1 MGHGPANGS
10 GQGCSIELEAAAEP
24 AAAFPEEAR
33 RWRERQTLKTAG
45 AGIAAQ
51 AVSYAIRLA
60 VVPLSLKLLGTE
72 GYGLFLA
79 VGSLVAW
86 GGLADL
92 GMSAGLV
99 NVVGSA
105 LGKGDNAGAR
115 RAISAALWVFIG
127 SSTLVAVAA
136 IALSRWDRLARVLG
150 LPDGSHTQE
159 VGALVA
165 ICGVILA
172 GSLGLRTI
180 SSVCLAV
187 QKGYWNSIFQVA
199 SSGCALA
206 ILGLLAWRG
215 ATLADYA
222 LAVGLPPLLC
232 QVILAGLLF
241 GAWRKDLRPGFERPD
256 RQALRTLWSYAAPL
270 TLAQLANLALVYTPN
285 LMIANRLGPGAV
297 PLFAVPWSLFVVFST
312 FIYQVTSAHLPAYCD
327 AYGREDW
334 KWIRNRAV
342 QVVTHCAA
350 IMALVSFGVL
360 AVGEPAI
367 RIWTRGLVSPGWTIL
382 GPLCGFAFFEVLA
395 AANGIFLT
403 GIGRVRARAVLRL
416 AAAGIFVS
424 VAWSLLPRWGVAGL
438 AVAGGAAQCVDAA
451 GCLAYGLWW
460 MRDRAGGKGTQ
471 IPAAPTERRSG
482 ISYGH

>member
-1 MGHGPANGS
+1 MGNGPASAGGHS
-10 GQGCSIELEAAAEP
+10 CPIEIEAAAEP

-60 VVPLSLKLLGTE
+60 VVPLSLKLLGAE

-115 RAISAALWVFIG
+115 RAISVALWVFTAA
-127 SSTLVAVAA
+127 STLIAVVAVG
-136 IALSRWDRLARVLG
+136 LSRWEGVGNLLGVTAGSEAAGEIRL
-150 LPDGSHTQE
+150 
-159 VGALVA
+159 LVA

-172 GSLGLRTI
+172 GSLGFRTV
-180 SSVCLAV
+180 SSVCLAI
-187 QKGYWNSIFQVA
+187 QKGYWNSIVQVA
-199 SSGCALA
+199 GSGCALV
-206 ILGLLAWRG
+206 ILGALAWRG
-215 ATLADYA
+215 ATLAGYA

-241 GAWRKDLRPGFERPD
+241 GVWNKDLRPRFERPD
-256 RQALRTLWSYAAPL
+256 RQALRTLWSYGAPL
-270 TLAQLANLALVYTPN
+270 TLVQLANLALVYTPN
-285 LMIANRLGPGAV
+285 LVIANRLGPGVV

-312 FIYQVTSAHLPAYCD
+312 LVYQATSAHLPAYCD
-327 AYGREDW
+327 AFGREDW
-334 KWIRNRAV
+334 NWVRNRALR
-342 QVVTHCAA
+342 VVRNCAA
-350 IMALVSFGVL
+350 SMALVSLGVL
-360 AVGEPAI
+360 ALGEPAI
-367 RIWTRGLVSPGWTIL
+367 RLWTGGVVSPGRTLL
-382 GPLCGFAFFEVLA
+382 GLLCVFAFFEVLA
-395 AANGIFLT
+395 AANGILLT
-403 GIGRVRARAVLRL
+403 GIGRVRARAFFRLL
-416 AAAGIFVS
+416 AAGVFLS
-424 VAWSLLPRWGVAGL
+424 GAWSLLPRWGVAGL

-460 MRDRAGGKGTQ
+460 LRAWQGRKA
-471 IPAAPTERRSG
+471 I
-482 ISYGH
+482 